1 MNRDK
6 IFNLI
11 GLAMRARKL
20 TTGEELV
27 INEVRKN
34 KVRLVIV
41 SSDASANT
49 KKNITNKCHSYR
61 VKCVE
66 FGSRYELGYAIGKD
80 ERVIIGVMDAGFA
93 KKLETM
99 IRESNEER
107 AYE

>member
-1 MNRDK
+1 MTKDK
-6 IFNLI
+6 IFNFM

-27 INEVRKN
+27 INEIRKN

-66 FGSRYELGYAIGKD
+66 FGTRYELGYAIGKD
-80 ERVIIGVMDAGFA
+80 ERVIIGVTDTGFA

-99 IRESNEER
+99 IRECNEER
-107 AYE
+107 TYE